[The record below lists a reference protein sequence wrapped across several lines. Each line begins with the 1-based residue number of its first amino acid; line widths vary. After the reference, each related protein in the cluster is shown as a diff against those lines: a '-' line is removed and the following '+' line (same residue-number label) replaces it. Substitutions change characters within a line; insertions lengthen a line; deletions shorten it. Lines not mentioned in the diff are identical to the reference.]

1 MASDFAWDPWKAL
14 INERKH
20 RVSFHE
26 AMSAFKDPFSVTV
39 DDRTH
44 STPVESRWLLIGIS
58 DRGRL
63 IVVVHADDGDTVRI
77 ISARHATPAERH
89 DYEEA

>member
-1 MASDFAWDPWKAL
+1 MASGFTWDPWKAL

-26 AMSAFKDPFSVTV
+26 AMSAFRDPFSVTV
-39 DDRTH
+39 DDHAH
-44 STPVESRWLLIGIS
+44 STPAEGRWLLIGVS
-58 DRGRL
+58 DYGRL
-63 IVVVHADDGDTVRI
+63 IVVAHADDGDTVRI
-77 ISARHATPAERH
+77 ISARRATFAERH